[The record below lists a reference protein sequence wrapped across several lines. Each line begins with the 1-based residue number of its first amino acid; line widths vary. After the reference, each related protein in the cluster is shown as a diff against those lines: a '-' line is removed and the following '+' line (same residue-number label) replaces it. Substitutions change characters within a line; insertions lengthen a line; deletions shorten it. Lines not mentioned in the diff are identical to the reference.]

1 MDVNGLGVL
10 DSVKELQLQSQLIE
24 AGVKLLVPSSS
35 ADDLLAALDKVE
47 DLLSIVGQDPSS
59 LIQDGL
65 LPSMMALISD
75 RLLRH
80 PNTDVRISV
89 MSCICEVLRIS
100 APHQPYENER
110 MKDIFRLTLAAF
122 EKLSLFSGRCYAKAL
137 HILEIVAKVRCCIIL
152 LDIGCDSLVTK
163 IFEVLLSTIKFNHPQ
178 AVFSYMEDIMTW
190 LLDESDDIPL
200 GLLKPLLASVKKE
213 NQITSPVSSWLGEKV
228 LKNCSTKV
236 RPYLMNAV
244 KLMRLD
250 INDYADIVASLCR
263 DMPAGDN
270 VVMVEAEAY
279 ASFVVPAEAE
289 LCGSLLHAGT
299 SLQIDDDDSRSK
311 DEIEQTKSM
320 AKESVAAETL
330 ESGGEIQ
337 ARTGVGIV
345 PSSMGRESKSLVERE
360 KDYEHSGMTGSPNS
374 LEMPY
379 KRKNH
384 GKVSSLPH
392 SLSAEE
398 SSFHLEPEKESEP
411 SYFQPR
417 TSHFNSTPPPI
428 SPDPSDG
435 GKSLQRRGR
444 SKKKGNMANHDSDLD
459 GHFQGSDG
467 HLRIGSSRT
476 KHTEE
481 NPVRYSRRKKSAVK
495 NNMERTAGVK
505 NVVIKTEKDF
515 HSDSEE
521 QPLILYKL
529 KDGRKGAE
537 DKKALKSE
545 VSKKPRIAKEYG
557 EELVGSRIKVWWPM
571 DSRFYEGVIAS
582 FDPSKKK
589 HKVLYVDGDQ
599 EILNLKKERWFL
611 LDDQE
616 KKGSLTSSDAAAVR
630 SRTRGRKR
638 GRKSAARSA
647 LDILHIKTEIDVLAK
662 DDEESKDEEENLR
675 SETLTDASKS
685 SN

>member
-152 LDIGCDSLVTK
+152 LDIGCDSLVTN

-289 LCGSLLHAGT
+289 LCGSLLHDGT

-337 ARTGVGIV
+337 ARAGVGIV

-417 TSHFNSTPPPI
+417 TARFNSTPPPI
-428 SPDPSDG
+428 SPDPSDV

-459 GHFQGSDG
+459 GRFQGFDG

-476 KHTEE
+476 KHAEE

-505 NVVIKTEKDF
+505 NVVIKTEKDI

-521 QPLILYKL
+521 QPLIIYKL

-571 DSRFYEGVIAS
+571 DSQFYEGVIAS

-589 HKVLYVDGDQ
+589 HMVLYVDGDQ
-599 EILNLKKERWFL
+599 EILDLKKERWFL

-647 LDILHIKTEIDVLAK
+647 LDILHIKTEIEVLAK